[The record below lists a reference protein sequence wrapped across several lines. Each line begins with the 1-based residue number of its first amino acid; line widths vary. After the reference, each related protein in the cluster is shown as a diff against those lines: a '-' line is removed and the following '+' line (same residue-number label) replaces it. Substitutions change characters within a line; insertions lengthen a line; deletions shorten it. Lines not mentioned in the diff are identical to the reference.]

1 VGAIGRNAL
10 EGPKTIPHA
19 VRVLSEFCP
28 SQFGQFS
35 ELELELE
42 LESESEYLPSI
53 DGLNKA
59 MVGKSI
65 IADRASMVHNHGSQG
80 TWLEFDRVISAD
92 RASSSNPHGRG
103 PGWSSLE

>member
-1 VGAIGRNAL
+1 M
-10 EGPKTIPHA
+10 
-19 VRVLSEFCP
+19 LSEFCP
-28 SQFGQFS
+28 SSVRRQFGQFS

-53 DGLNKA
+53 DGLNNA